1 MIRPR
6 KMNDHEGCTL
16 IKQGELKSLDP
27 VPGIKYYLYE
37 HPDGSVHGETMCA
50 TFDIAKTKEEY
61 ERLSEKEIESKIY
74 NGEMSIAR

>member
-16 IKQGELKSLDP
+16 IKQGELKSRY
-27 VPGIKYYLYE
+27 PGIKYYLYE